1 MREGFRLLL
10 GLKTEED
17 LVQSATGLECAG
29 KIKPADVILA
39 GYPKSGNTWLQYMLA
54 DLYFGID
61 ASGARDEVI
70 QNLVPALDSRYGRY
84 FRRYA
89 DPMVLRTHDF
99 PRPEFRRVI
108 YLIRDGRD
116 VLTSYVNYLK
126 LWKENEHLD
135 PARMMESRFLGIP
148 AWEDH
153 VAAWAENPFGAE
165 IHRVRYEDLKSDPA
179 GELKGI
185 CEFIGMEVSPEK
197 IGRAVEH
204 SRFEVMRERE
214 KKLGWS
220 QQNTGFPQEGGF
232 VRRGEVGS
240 YKDELSKKEQ
250 EIFLKKAEPML
261 RLHGY
266 L

>member
-1 MREGFRLLL
+1 MRGGFRLLL

-17 LVQSATGLECAG
+17 LIQSATGLECADQ
-29 KIKPADVILA
+29 IKPGDVILA

-61 ASGARDEVI
+61 ASEARDEII
-70 QNLVPALDSRYGRY
+70 QDLVPALGSRYGRY

-89 DPMVLRTHDF
+89 DPMILRTHDF
-99 PRPEFRRVI
+99 PRSEFRRVI
-108 YLIRDGRD
+108 YLSRDGRD
-116 VLTSYVNYLK
+116 VLASYVKYLK

-135 PARMMESRFLGIP
+135 AARMLESNYLGMP
-148 AWEDH
+148 AWEEH

-165 IHRVRYEDLKSDPA
+165 IHLVRYEDLKADPA
-179 GELKGI
+179 RELKKI
-185 CEFIGMEVSPEK
+185 CEFMGIGISPEK

-220 QQNTGFPQEGGF
+220 PQNTGFPSEGGF
-232 VRRGEVGS
+232 IRRGEVGS
-240 YKDELSKKEQ
+240 YKDELPEKVQ